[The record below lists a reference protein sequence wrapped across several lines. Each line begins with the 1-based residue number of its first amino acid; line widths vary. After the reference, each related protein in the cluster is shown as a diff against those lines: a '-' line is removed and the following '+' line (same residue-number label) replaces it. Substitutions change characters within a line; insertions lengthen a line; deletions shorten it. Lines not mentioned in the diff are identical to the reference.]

1 VKDLSRLLDE
11 CDSDLGRAI
20 LKAGRADSSEL
31 RKGRVLAAIGVG
43 AAVTM
48 TSKASL
54 AMTAVWKKVFAGSVV
69 AASSVIALTAYQ
81 ASYPAPVERAG
92 LSLGPAVEQAGS
104 FRAASSHRGSGQLG
118 SGDTGSGDTGS
129 GDTGSGDTGSGDTGS
144 GDTGPS
150 LVEWRGAARGV
161 AADTSPE
168 GGFAE
173 QSRARST
180 GRGSRGGGAA
190 GVNAASLNEEV
201 ALLDKARSA
210 VRTGRPNEGLARLD
224 EHAAR
229 FPKGSLSLEA
239 QVLRVQAL
247 AAAGR
252 TEEASRR
259 AKRILSRS
267 PNSVVAQRLRQ
278 YVLE

>member
-1 VKDLSRLLDE
+1 VKDFSRLIDE
-11 CDSDLGRAI
+11 CDSELGRAI
-20 LKAGRADSSEL
+20 LKAGREDSSEL

-48 TSKASL
+48 TSKASF
-54 AMTAVWKKVFAGSVV
+54 AMSAVWKKVFIGSVV
-69 AASSVIALTAYQ
+69 AASGVAGLTAYRANQ
-81 ASYPAPVERAG
+81 PAPVDRAEVNMG
-92 LSLGPAVEQAGS
+92 AAVEQARSWQARSPSRSGT
-104 FRAASSHRGSGQLG
+104 APKTVDELDEVEPASAESGLAE
-118 SGDTGSGDTGS
+118 
-129 GDTGSGDTGSGDTGS
+129 
-144 GDTGPS
+144 PS
-150 LVEWRGAARGV
+150 R
-161 AADTSPE
+161 
-168 GGFAE
+168 
-173 QSRARST
+173 RST
-180 GRGSRGGGAA
+180 GRGSRGDSAA
-190 GVNAASLNEEV
+190 SLSAASLNEEV

-210 VRTGRPNEGLARLD
+210 VRTGRPNDALARLD
-224 EHAAR
+224 EHATR

-278 YVLE
+278 YVIE